1 MRTQLR
7 YPIEEETEEFKKNNF
22 NIKIIRGN
30 SGGSNSGGTPIK
42 GEDGASAYEIAKRH
56 GFVGTEQQWL
66 ESLKG
71 ADGQPGPQGE
81 VGPAGP
87 PGNPGVYIGEEAP
100 QDPTVKVWIDT
111 DEQDDYASLVN
122 EITER
127 INEDIQKIKN
137 EKADIILQQEQG
149 NNGNIL
155 IYDGANNMPFNKINI
170 FYDFIDSGSGGTKS
184 VEPIDSLESNK
195 MTFIKTGFNLLNKDT
210 ITKNVKINPLDGTL
224 EESQGWITSD
234 FFIVNNQV
242 LINWLGKN
250 SDINYQIEIAFYS
263 KDKVFIESGENE
275 EEIIVTNTK
284 STIKSAS
291 TGRAYLQSY
300 IVPSEA
306 YYARVSYID
315 TQYNYMLFSLFYD
328 SYNSLNFLTESQYD
342 FILNEYHQPDIID
355 ILLPEKTTGIL
366 ELISGK
372 LKIYR
377 KVITLNSQNI
387 IQIKKNSLNGFECT
401 VNYQNNLFDK
411 IGNIEEYQHFYSYIN
426 LRESEFDSSKKVIYI
441 YDQHCE
447 TETDLRN
454 RINQYSLP
462 LIIYFKEGEEEQIF
476 LQNHDIKTFFLCNYI
491 FCVGAMGIYYVEYY
505 ADTKA
510 YINEKIPYF
519 SSALVSDVNIFN
531 QGETLYFQIN
541 KTTVAAFSNQGTPIS
556 PIPSIPQ
563 Q

>member
-30 SGGSNSGGTPIK
+30 SGGGNSSGTPVK

-71 ADGQPGPQGE
+71 ANGQPGPQGE

-122 EITER
+122 EIIE
-127 INEDIQKIKN
+127 NIQKIKN
-137 EKADIILQQEQG
+137 EKADIILQREG

-155 IYDGANNMPFNKINI
+155 IYDGANNMPFNEINI
-170 FYDFIDSGSGGTKS
+170 FYNFIGSGGTRS

-195 MTFIKTGFNLLNKDT
+195 IAFIKTGFNLLNKDT
-210 ITKNVKINPLDGTL
+210 ITKNVKINPLNGTL

-242 LINWLGKN
+242 LINWLGRN

-275 EEIIVTNTK
+275 EEIIVKNTK
-284 STIKSAS
+284 STAS

-300 IVPSEA
+300 PVPSEA

-315 TQYNYMLFSLFYD
+315 TQYDYMLFSLFYD
-328 SYNSLNFLTESQYD
+328 AYNNLNFLTESQYN

-355 ILLPEKTTGIL
+355 ILLPEKTAGTL

-411 IGNIEEYQHFYSYIN
+411 IEYIEEYQHFYSYIN

-462 LIIYFKEGEEEQIF
+462 LIIQFKEGEEEQIF

-491 FCVGAMGIYYVEYY
+491 FCVGAIGIQVEYY

-510 YINEKIPYF
+510 YINKKIPYL
-519 SSALVSDVNIFN
+519 SSVSAVSDLDIFN

-541 KTTVAAFSNQGTPIS
+541 KTAVAAFLDQGIPIS
-556 PIPSIPQ
+556 PNPFPISQ
-563 Q
+563 K